1 MQILIKPN
9 SSKKHYLLAVLKA
22 DLWKEETSGWHFYL
36 IEMEG
41 SKVPALKYDFNSQ
54 ELKKVLKTWDEA
66 KKANFFDDRYPMCG
80 LISSPTGK
88 QKFPLND
95 LKETVMDI

>member
-9 SSKKHYLLAVLKA
+9 SSKKHYLLAVDNA
-22 DLWKEETSGWHFYL
+22 DLWKESSIGQHFYL
-36 IEMEG
+36 IEIEG
-41 SKVPALKYDFNSQ
+41 SKLPALKYDFDSQ

-66 KKANFFDDRYPMCG
+66 KKANFFDNRYPMRG
-80 LISSPTGK
+80 LISSPSGK

-95 LKETVMDI
+95 LKEIVVDN